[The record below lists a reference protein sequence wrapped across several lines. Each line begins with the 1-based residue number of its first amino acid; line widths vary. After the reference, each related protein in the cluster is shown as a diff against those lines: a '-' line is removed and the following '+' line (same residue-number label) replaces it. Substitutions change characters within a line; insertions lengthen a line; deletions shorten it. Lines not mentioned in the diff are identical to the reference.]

1 MDRKKNDSYEETHR
15 KLVEAMQE
23 ACVRDDFDDYPDPDI
38 DISFIYEDIDDDAEA
53 ENMPPETRK
62 KRFSFTS
69 RFNKVAAIL
78 VVLLLTGNI
87 LLLATNSNESYG
99 HKGLLH
105 RLSETMTGVVTDDD
119 NPVGEDEVIEH
130 YIITSDEGF
139 GELEK
144 KLQDLYVLEY
154 ITPGF
159 KLAKV
164 DIRVLGSGD
173 RVIMYDYFHGNQ
185 YINVNMSYC
194 IDNTQKVYSSKPIEI
209 MEFNDKMIYVNFD
222 AGDST
227 YSVDV
232 IYEDCIIEI
241 NSSLDKEEL
250 VMIAN
255 KINRAH

>member
-1 MDRKKNDSYEETHR
+1 MDRKKIDSYEETHR

-105 RLSETMTGVVTDDD
+105 RLSETMTGVVTDND
-119 NPVGEDEVIEH
+119 NPVGEDEVVDYYNAYTMNDIISISKQFPDL
-130 YIITSDEGF
+130 YIPTYMAKGY
-139 GELEK
+139 ELEEFVIRTYESS
-144 KLQDLYVLEY
+144 DYTVLY
-154 ITPGF
+154 
-159 KLAKV
+159 
-164 DIRVLGSGD
+164 
-173 RVIMYDYFHGNQ
+173 N
-185 YINVNMSYC
+185 YINGNEVLNINLSYC
-194 IDNTQKVYSSKPIEI
+194 SDSNYKIYHSDPVETIRLEDRIIYVRYDVADETYTIEI
-209 MEFNDKMIYVNFD
+209 V
-222 AGDST
+222 
-227 YSVDV
+227 
-232 IYEDCIIEI
+232 YEKCVAEI
-241 NSSLDKEEL
+241 DGLNNKEE
-250 VMIAN
+250 MI
-255 KINRAH
+255 KIATGMKKHT